1 MELAPLKKEIHE
13 KYLHAKL
20 LDCTL
25 RVSKSCGSKNIFMD
39 MVTTKFLNL
48 FTGKLKKKKDSRITT
63 GLWEESALATLPNLL
78 DRPWGLKS

>member
-48 FTGKLKKKKDSRITT
+48 FTGKLKKKKTR
-63 GLWEESALATLPNLL
+63 ELL
-78 DRPWGLKS
+78 LVCERNRRWQHSQIY